1 MNFLVKISCIKKI
14 YDIYLQANK
23 KLMKRQVELKE
34 FLISKSTGI
43 YTFKFQNK
51 ALTEFDEFMLKFKD
65 SDDKLIKDDFNR
77 IIKAIQK
84 ISESGALERY
94 FRIEGKYKDNV
105 VAIPLYIESRKNHPT
120 LRLYCLRLS
129 DHLIIIGNGDTKF
142 QNYNNNPQ
150 IVQFTTDLA
159 SLEQAIKYYK
169 KTNKIELN
177 HNRIVVSNSINIE
190 I

>member
-1 MNFLVKISCIKKI
+1 M
-14 YDIYLQANK
+14 QANK
-23 KLMKRQVELKE
+23 KLMKRKIELKE
-34 FLISKSTGI
+34 FLITQSTGI
-43 YTFKFQNK
+43 YILKFQHK
-51 ALTEFDEFMLKFKD
+51 ALTEFDEFMQKFKNCG
-65 SDDKLIKDDFNR
+65 DKLIKDDFNR

-129 DHLIIIGNGDTKF
+129 DHLLIIGNGDTKF

-150 IVQFTTDLA
+150 IVQYTKDLA
-159 SLEQAIKYYK
+159 SLEQVIKYYK

-177 HNRIVVSNSINIE
+177 HNRIVISNSINIE

>member
-1 MNFLVKISCIKKI
+1 
-14 YDIYLQANK
+14 
-23 KLMKRQVELKE
+23 MKRKIELKE
-34 FLISKSTGI
+34 FLITQSTGI

-51 ALTEFDEFMLKFKD
+51 TLTEFDEFMYKFKD
-65 SDDKLIKDDFNR
+65 TDDDLIKDDFNR
-77 IIKAIQK
+77 IIMAIKK

-105 VAIPLYIESRKNHPT
+105 VAIPLYITKRKNHKT

-142 QNYNNNPQ
+142 QNYNNNPL
-150 IVQFTTDLA
+150 IVQYTEDLA
-159 SLEQAIKYYK
+159 SLEQAIKFYK
-169 KTNKIELN
+169 RTNDIKLN
-177 HNRIVVSNSINIE
+177 HNRIVVNNSINIE